1 MGGFPALLLLLA
13 LPESCMAGEDTQVF
27 LHAEGEPSRAN
38 CSYDVHNSLQEKKF
52 WCEELSEKSCPAS
65 ALSSPLKERINRN
78 HALHRSVDV
87 IDFGCENSGTHQC
100 GAWGDLKN
108 ILLQRIQVV
117 LSPEKLVKLFA
128 KKRELLS
135 LHCSYSLIANIRK
148 RQCFI
153 WCKMVSQI
161 RCQPIIRG
169 NSDQTIVKIGRTE
182 MMNDFSWKMIRV
194 WLKKLQLNDSG
205 EYHLESHF
213 QGRNKLLNRIMLEVL
228 GTVTRDGLM
237 WENHLLFGL
246 FQGESWNWD
255 ADVANPTDDSNKD
268 HRTLYALM
276 VLSSFLP
283 TTALIA
289 TVILLITTYIR
300 RKRAGKGMDFGR
312 HPSFRQAALQ
322 DRRSKASRMAEGELN
337 DSTIYAVIRHQPQ
350 PKPEDVMYVNIQPSP
365 KVFFHV
371 QEPSGNSVSSGPVE
385 YATVIF
391 RASTS
396 HSETEKRK
404 PGPPKQSSTKPWACS
419 QNFAELPLETTH
431 L

>member
-38 CSYDVHNSLQEKKF
+38 CSYDAHNSLHEKKF

-65 ALSSPLKERINRN
+65 AL
-78 HALHRSVDV
+78 
-87 IDFGCENSGTHQC
+87 T
-100 GAWGDLKN
+100 
-108 ILLQRIQVV
+108 
-117 LSPEKLVKLFA
+117 
-128 KKRELLS
+128 
-135 LHCSYSLIANIRK
+135 NIRK
-148 RQCFI
+148 LQCFI

-169 NSDQTIVKIGRTE
+169 NSDQSIVKIGRTE

-228 GTVTRDGLM
+228 G
-237 WENHLLFGL
+237 
-246 FQGESWNWD
+246 ESWNRD
-255 ADVANPTDDSNKD
+255 ADLDTISFPTKKADVANPTDDSNKD

-371 QEPSGNSVSSGPVE
+371 QEPSGNSVSSGPCHSQQRAVR
-385 YATVIF
+385 YGNTMFPF
-391 RASTS
+391 RL
-396 HSETEKRK
+396 
-404 PGPPKQSSTKPWACS
+404 SSTAHL
-419 QNFAELPLETTH
+419 NTH
-431 L
+431 I